1 MPSSEN
7 LPYLDPS
14 EIPLEGSAAQRF
26 KSRSDAFRSGMRDA
40 TGAPAVVLFA
50 GMVGFGAMGRTNGI
64 DGWFTALSSLLMFA
78 LPGQVVLME
87 MVITG
92 SSVLAIALA
101 VTLTSTRFVTMTVT
115 LFPQLHEK
123 DRNPSLYAHVH
134 LLAMTA
140 WAVSMKE
147 FASIESKHRLSYFL
161 GLGLLCWLISLPG
174 TVLGYFLAGLVPAA
188 ITLGLVFI
196 NPLFFLLTFTEVKPW
211 VNRIAIGLAC
221 VLGPIFTVFD
231 RDTSLLTTG
240 LIAGTVAYLV
250 DRKLLRKRAGVI
262 G

>member
-1 MPSSEN
+1 
-7 LPYLDPS
+7 
-14 EIPLEGSAAQRF
+14 
-26 KSRSDAFRSGMRDA
+26 
-40 TGAPAVVLFA
+40 
-50 GMVGFGAMGRTNGI
+50 
-64 DGWFTALSSLLMFA
+64 MFA

-87 MVITG
+87 MVTTG

-147 FASIESKHRLSYFL
+147 FTSIESKHRLSYFI

-174 TVLGYFLAGLVPAA
+174 TVLGYFLAGLVPTAV
-188 ITLGLVFI
+188 TLGLVFI

-211 VNRIAIGLAC
+211 VNRIAIGLGC
-221 VLGPIFTVFD
+221 VLGPIFTLMD
-231 RDTSLLTTG
+231 RDTSLLSAG
-240 LIAGTVAYLV
+240 LIAGTIAYLV
-250 DRKLLRKRAGVI
+250 DRKLLRKKAGVI